1 MLRGIKTTEVITFCL
16 IVLTLNSFFFRVLQ
30 RANQEMKAGDE
41 FKMNYR
47 SFRTDMAKNPNFEDF
62 LTNHVCDPMKEGF
75 VELDNH
81 TPHEILQ
88 TNI

>member
-1 MLRGIKTTEVITFCL
+1 
-16 IVLTLNSFFFRVLQ
+16 
-30 RANQEMKAGDE
+30 MKAGDE

-47 SFRTDMAKNPNFEDF
+47 SFRTDMANHPNFEDF